1 MEIIDD
7 FDNDAILLQKIED
20 LKEDEGAAFSPMNKT
35 IASFFG
41 IFCCADK
48 RGEGDLEEE

>member
-20 LKEDEGAAFSPMNKT
+20 LKEDEGAASSPMNKT
-35 IASFFG
+35 IASFLAFSR
-41 IFCCADK
+41 CADK